1 MAENNDICL
10 YEKISGDIK
19 DLIISEKIKYREKV
33 PSVSEIRSKYNVSH
47 ITAMRVFRELA
58 DESYIEYIRG
68 RGYFANFRKEDAEKK
83 AFASVC
89 CITRPSRETT
99 LHDNYFNN
107 INQAVQRELMRGKV
121 NPVYPFCS
129 YSFADAPP
137 DSDALENVR
146 AAILEFNAK
155 TNGFIIDERIP
166 DDLISSIKTKI
177 SNPIVIIGR
186 KSALDLDTVSP
197 DNENGAKKAVE
208 LCLKMNYESFCIGR
222 NAMLINNNQEERT
235 EAFLKTLRENN
246 VPEKQM
252 FCFEYNM
259 TPYEE
264 TFALIE
270 KKLNY
275 NLKTL
280 IFSPTDNFARW
291 LIDVFTKKGIKLGDK
306 LGVMGFEGMG
316 YSTLREPHVTTVDI
330 HPSEMGRKAVE
341 ILLSRVNGT
350 NFQKKQNYTVPASLQ
365 IGESI

>member
-19 DLIISEKIKYREKV
+19 ELILSEKIKYREKV
-33 PSVSEIRSKYNVSH
+33 PSVSDIRRKYSVSH

-68 RGYFANFRKEDAEKK
+68 RGYFANFQKEDAGKRN
-83 AFASVC
+83 FASVC

-107 INQAVQRELMRGKV
+107 INQSVQRELMKGKF
-121 NPVYPFCS
+121 NPVYPFCN
-129 YSFADAPP
+129 YSFADKEP
-137 DSDALENVR
+137 DKDALEDVK
-146 AAILEFNAK
+146 AAILEFDGK
-155 TNGFIIDERIP
+155 TDGFIIDERIP
-166 DDLISSIKTKI
+166 DAVIASVKSKI
-177 SNPIVIIGR
+177 SKPIVIVGR
-186 KSALDLDTVSP
+186 KSGLDIDTVSP
-197 DNENGAKKAVE
+197 DNENGARKAVE
-208 LCLKMNYESFCIGR
+208 LCLKMNYEFFCIGR

-235 EAFLKTLRENN
+235 EAFMKTLRKNN

-270 KKLNY
+270 KKLDH

-316 YSTLREPHVTTVDI
+316 YATLREPHITTVDV
-330 HPSEMGRKAVE
+330 HPSEMGGKAVE
-341 ILLSRVNGT
+341 ILLSRINGT
-350 NFQKKQNYTVPASLQ
+350 NFQKKQNYTVPATLQ